1 MTNPNDDKR
10 PSAARGRFGNVIHH
24 EAAPQQEWARDTE
37 RYGATGAELAPAIGA
52 QDLGYAVVSLD
63 PGKRSCPLHFHHSEE
78 EMFFV
83 LSGRGVVRQAKDGE
97 EEELELGPGDCVA
110 YPPNTG
116 IAHQFHNKS
125 DAPFVY
131 LAVSNRIAS
140 DVCEYPDSNKILVR
154 RSRTMLRREPNLEYF
169 DGEL

>member
-1 MTNPNDDKR
+1 MSNETNP
-10 PSAARGRFGNVIHH
+10 PAARGRFANVIHQD
-24 EAAPQQEWARDTE
+24 AAPQQDWARDTE
-37 RYGATGAELAPAIGA
+37 RYGASGAELASAIGA

-83 LSGRGVVRQAKDGE
+83 LSGRGVVRQAKEGE
-97 EEELELGPGDCVA
+97 PEEELELGPGDCVA

-116 IAHQFHNKS
+116 IAHQFRNTG
-125 DAPFVY
+125 DEPFVY
-131 LAVSNRIAS
+131 LAVSNRILS

-154 RSRTMLRREPNLEYF
+154 RSRTMLRRDPNLEYF